1 MSLNKRT
8 LCVKYD
14 KVPSQHLNPGSN
26 DACKRLFGAP
36 ALLVPLGL
44 VHFTHMN
51 MLFQLRYVK
60 YHGNCTMIVRIIVKM
75 KIKR

>member
-14 KVPSQHLNPGSN
+14 KVPSQHLNPGAN

-36 ALLVPLGL
+36 ALLVPLEL
-44 VHFTHMN
+44 VHIYTHEH
-51 MLFQLRYVK
+51 VIPASI
-60 YHGNCTMIVRIIVKM
+60 C
-75 KIKR
+75 